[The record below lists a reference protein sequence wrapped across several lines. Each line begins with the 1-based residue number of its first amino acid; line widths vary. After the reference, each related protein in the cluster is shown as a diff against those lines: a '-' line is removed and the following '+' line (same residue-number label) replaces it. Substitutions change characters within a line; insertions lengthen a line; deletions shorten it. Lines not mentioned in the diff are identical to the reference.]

1 MEDLYRKIP
10 LICRN
15 VFEEL
20 DNQSFVNFKDAS
32 REINGSMKN
41 ERFYW
46 IRVLSTY
53 NCSLG
58 GFKDSW
64 TSVVKRTPPEFVKEL
79 VMVTERF
86 YEENPSLFTPTICLS
101 PHHIAAGCGNL
112 KLFKHFIE
120 RTDRLNPE
128 EPTVGI
134 TPMHYAACNGQL
146 EVCQFITAK
155 LNVKNPWCHSSS

>member
-20 DNQSFVNFKDAS
+20 DNQSFVNLKDAS

-58 GFKDSW
+58 GFKDFW
-64 TSVVKRTPPEFVKEL
+64 TSVIKRTPPEFVKEL

-86 YEENPSLFTPTICLS
+86 YEENFSKHPLLFTPANFCC
-101 PHHIAAGCGNL
+101 HIILLLAAG
-112 KLFKHFIE
+112 
-120 RTDRLNPE
+120 T
-128 EPTVGI
+128 
-134 TPMHYAACNGQL
+134 
-146 EVCQFITAK
+146 
-155 LNVKNPWCHSSS
+155 